1 MSGFTNSGRL
11 AIPICVTR
19 PKGSL
24 ALRLTSSPSQAPA
37 SGSPRPP
44 LSRLHGERASAMVST
59 FQLTRSTELCLTHR
73 RTTIQESHRRANT
86 WHSGRQELRQVRQVT
101 AESPR
106 LDRSRTETAVRS
118 KRYADVLAFVSI
130 LKRSVQT
137 ARPRRARC
145 PVSWSLPP
153 DGMIVGRRTG
163 RVFSVVPSGYPTVRR
178 RQDFPAS
185 VELLMG
191 CIHPSIPAWCQHVEA
206 IKLSKQIITRK
217 VTGDF
222 FTLKPISENVQG
234 IRLGCSLPDHGL
246 GPLGG

>member
-1 MSGFTNSGRL
+1 VAGPSTFNVVR
-11 AIPICVTR
+11 I
-19 PKGSL
+19 
-24 ALRLTSSPSQAPA
+24 TSSLNGSWIVTISLDRGPCPGEKWSDTKCAQA
-37 SGSPRPP
+37 GSS
-44 LSRLHGERASAMVST
+44 L
-59 FQLTRSTELCLTHR
+59 R
-73 RTTIQESHRRANT
+73 RTTIQESHRLTNAC
-86 WHSGRQELRQVRQVT
+86 HSGRQELRQVRGVT

-106 LDRSRTETAVRS
+106 LDRSGTETAFRS

-163 RVFSVVPSGYPTVRR
+163 RVFSVMPSGYPTVRR

-222 FTLKPISENVQG
+222 FTLKPISEDVQG